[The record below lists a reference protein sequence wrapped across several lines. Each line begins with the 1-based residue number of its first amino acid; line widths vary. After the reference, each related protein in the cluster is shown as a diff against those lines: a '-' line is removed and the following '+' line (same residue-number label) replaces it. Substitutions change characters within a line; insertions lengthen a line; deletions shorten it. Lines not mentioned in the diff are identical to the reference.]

1 LAGEELDDV
10 WFIKEDENVV
20 YRYSPNLTEIV
31 KIENASFQNL
41 NGVCED
47 GAGGVWI
54 GDYGGGST
62 WIYHYDK
69 DGVYIATHDV
79 TDDVAVVYRLAQ
91 DYQGGVWLV
100 DSWSDQI
107 ARFASNGTL
116 IGKVALLNPRG
127 LNSTPL
133 GAYCMNVNVTGG
145 YDETYFI
152 DMDVN
157 LNKTVSHAANIY
169 YTTNGGNWGGAMAAS
184 IDVSGYLDTDD
195 IGNDPTWGAG
205 GDLEWSE
212 VSKDTHFLHHQLYH
226 QARITLRGDGISTPE
241 VEKIAL
247 PPTVQLTN
255 ISPQGYK
262 NAYLKTVV
270 ASGTTRSQ
278 QSGKLRTWFSLEE

>member
-1 LAGEELDDV
+1 
-10 WFIKEDENVV
+10 
-20 YRYSPNLTEIV
+20 
-31 KIENASFQNL
+31 
-41 NGVCED
+41 
-47 GAGGVWI
+47 
-54 GDYGGGST
+54 
-62 WIYHYDK
+62 
-69 DGVYIATHDV
+69 
-79 TDDVAVVYRLAQ
+79 
-91 DYQGGVWLV
+91 
-100 DSWSDQI
+100 
-107 ARFASNGTL
+107 
-116 IGKVALLNPRG
+116 
-127 LNSTPL
+127 
-133 GAYCMNVNVTGG
+133 
-145 YDETYFI
+145 
-152 DMDVN
+152 MDVN